1 MATFSLEGR
10 ALPIRRSRVSCFIM
24 ASTPNQDGKAG
35 VDAFEQ
41 DSGILLLL
49 LPLHPPSTMTL
60 DRRVWRGAV
69 REATRSYGEYRCI
82 LLYLLLLG
90 LGVGATAAAFVFLQW
105 LLDATQYAWWA
116 WGIGAGS
123 LGVGLGLVLLI
134 TKWLL
139 RGPKRHLALVL
150 EVRGI
155 VLCGRCGYRI
165 EGLEQAGRCPECGS
179 DRPLGMAAGARPG
192 RDRTAVEA

>member
-1 MATFSLEGR
+1 
-10 ALPIRRSRVSCFIM
+10 M
-24 ASTPNQDGKAG
+24 ASTPNQDGKAAVG
-35 VDAFEQ
+35 DPEH
-41 DSGILLLL
+41 DSGILLLV

-60 DRRVWRGAV
+60 DRKVWRGAV

-116 WGIGAGS
+116 WGIGAAV
-123 LGVGLGLVLLI
+123 LGVGLVVVLLI

-165 EGLEQAGRCPECGS
+165 EGLDQAGRCPECGS
-179 DRPLGMAAGARPG
+179 ERPLGVAAGDRVG
-192 RDRTAVEA
+192 RDGTAGEA

>member
-1 MATFSLEGR
+1 
-10 ALPIRRSRVSCFIM
+10 M
-24 ASTPNQDGKAG
+24 ASSPQQDGKTRVEAP
-35 VDAFEQ
+35 ER
-41 DSGILLLL
+41 DSGVLLLL
-49 LPLHPPSTMTL
+49 LPLHAPSTMTL
-60 DRRVWRGAV
+60 DRRVWRDAV

-82 LLYLLLLG
+82 VLYLLLLG

-116 WGIGAGS
+116 WAIGAAA
-123 LGVGLGLVLLI
+123 LAAGLVAVLLI

-139 RGPKRHLALVL
+139 KGPKRHLALVL

-165 EGLEQAGRCPECGS
+165 EGLDQAGRCPECGS
-179 DRPLGMAAGARPG
+179 ERPLGVAAGGRVG
-192 RDRTAVEA
+192 RDGTAGEA